1 MPASNL
7 KLASGIAP
15 VKRYLDMGIP
25 VAIGTDGAA
34 SNNCLDMFREM
45 FLVTGLQ
52 KVVCDDP
59 EAVPAMEVLKMATVN
74 GAHAMGLPECDTLA
88 EGKKA
93 DLIMIDLMQPNMQPI
108 QNIERN
114 VVFSGSKQN
123 VKMTMVGGKVLYRD
137 GEFFLDR
144 SREEIYAKANE
155 SARRILG

>member
-1 MPASNL
+1 
-7 KLASGIAP
+7 
-15 VKRYLDMGIP
+15 
-25 VAIGTDGAA
+25 
-34 SNNCLDMFREM
+34 
-45 FLVTGLQ
+45 
-52 KVVCDDP
+52 
-59 EAVPAMEVLKMATVN
+59 MATVN
-74 GAHAMGLPECDTLA
+74 GAHAMGIPECDTLA

-137 GEFFLDR
+137 GKFFLDR